1 MAASKKNKVLNQI
14 KFEISKLIPDRLYL
28 TLWYKRVTGERLDL
42 KNPQTFNEKIQ
53 WLKLYDRSPLYTKLV
68 DKYEVRAY
76 IKQNFGEKYLIPLIG
91 GPWNSVEEIDF
102 SSLPDQFVLK
112 CTHDSGSVII
122 CKDKKTF
129 DVNAAK
135 KKLKAAMD
143 FNLFYIGREWAYKN
157 VPPRIIAEK
166 YMTDKTDEDI
176 KDYKIYSFDGVPKVI
191 QVDFDRFTGTHGHNY
206 YTTDWEYRDIQV
218 LCDSNPLKQIE
229 RPQKLEE
236 MLSLSSEMSK
246 GIPQVRTDFYYINEQ
261 IYFGELTFYSNNG
274 IAKFAQE
281 EFAYELGSYIH
292 LPQK

>member
-1 MAASKKNKVLNQI
+1 
-14 KFEISKLIPDRLYL
+14 
-28 TLWYKRVTGERLDL
+28 
-42 KNPQTFNEKIQ
+42 
-53 WLKLYDRSPLYTKLV
+53 
-68 DKYEVRAY
+68 
-76 IKQNFGEKYLIPLIG
+76 
-91 GPWNSVEEIDF
+91 
-102 SSLPDQFVLK
+102 
-112 CTHDSGSVII
+112 
-122 CKDKKTF
+122 
-129 DVNAAK
+129 
-135 KKLKAAMD
+135 
-143 FNLFYIGREWAYKN
+143 
-157 VPPRIIAEK
+157 
-166 YMTDKTDEDI
+166 MTDKTDEDI